1 MLMPKRDSYIRI
13 RLFNEEKDS
22 WETFAKENNFDSIS
36 QFVRF
41 IINEHIEM
49 GIKSQDASKTKKIL
63 EKTEELEIINALTQS
78 LQEEREEY
86 MGKINEFLLEL
97 RRSRDVQIS
106 ATMKG
111 KVLKWLKKVKLSS
124 EEVSEIL
131 QVPEPEAL
139 DYLNNLI
146 GQGLIK
152 LNKDMK
158 FEIINNGSVE

>member
-1 MLMPKRDSYIRI
+1 MPKRDSYIRI
-13 RLFNEEKDS
+13 RLYDEEKKK
-22 WETFAKENNFDSIS
+22 WENFAKENYFDSIS

-49 GIKSQDASKTKKIL
+49 GMKSQDASKAKKIM
-63 EKTEELEIINALTQS
+63 EKTEELERIITAT
-78 LQEEREEY
+78 LQEERKEY
-86 MGKINEFLLEL
+86 MEQINDLLLEL
-97 RRSRDVQIS
+97 RRSRDLKIS

-111 KVLKWLKKVKLSS
+111 KILKWLKKVNLNS
-124 EEVSEIL
+124 EEIAEIL

-158 FEIINNGSVE
+158 FEIINNGSSK

>member
-1 MLMPKRDSYIRI
+1 MPKRDSYIRI
-13 RLFNEEKDS
+13 RLYDEEKKK
-22 WETFAKENNFDSIS
+22 WEKFAKENYFDSIS

-41 IINEHIEM
+41 IMNEHIEM
-49 GIKSQDASKTKKIL
+49 GMKSQDASKAKKIM
-63 EKTEELEIINALTQS
+63 EKTEELERINALTAT
-78 LQEEREEY
+78 LQEERKEY
-86 MGKINEFLLEL
+86 MDKINDLLLEL

-111 KVLKWLKKVKLSS
+111 KILKWLKKVRLGS
-124 EEVSEIL
+124 EEIAEIL

-146 GQGLIK
+146 GQGLIR

-158 FEIINNGSVE
+158 FEIINNGSTK